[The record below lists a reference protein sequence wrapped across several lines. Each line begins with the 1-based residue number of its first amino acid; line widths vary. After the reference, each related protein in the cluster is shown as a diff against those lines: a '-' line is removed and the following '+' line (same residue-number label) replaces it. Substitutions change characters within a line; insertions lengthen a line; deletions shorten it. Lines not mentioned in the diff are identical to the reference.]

1 MPDRGIEAVTF
12 DFWNTLVWEAPGQL
26 VEGRLRAW
34 AGLLEEAGVPTEAGR
49 LAAAHEAA
57 FAEYQAAWKANRQYV
72 VADATAR
79 MLAVLELDADDALR
93 DALTRSFG
101 EAGAATD
108 LHLADGVGDCLRSLR
123 AQGTGLGIVC
133 DIGLTPSST
142 LLGLLDRWGLL
153 ELFDGWAFSDVVGV
167 YKPEPEIFLVA
178 LEQLGA
184 EPAQAAHVGD
194 RFRTDVAGARG
205 LGMVS
210 VRYAGVYDDPD
221 EGEEADVVV
230 RHLDELP
237 AALNGATRPRPGSRG

>member
-34 AGLLEEAGVPTEAGR
+34 AGLLEEAGIPTEAGR
-49 LAAAHEAA
+49 LATAHEAA
-57 FAEYQAAWKANRQYV
+57 FSEYQAAWKANRQYV

-79 MLAVLELDADDALR
+79 MLAVLELDVEDDLRAALV
-93 DALTRSFG
+93 RSFG

-108 LHLADGVGDCLRSLR
+108 LHLADGVGDCLRALR
-123 AQGTGLGIVC
+123 ADGVDLGIVC
-133 DIGLTPSST
+133 DIGLTPSPT
-142 LLGLLDRWGLL
+142 LLGLLDRRGLL
-153 ELFDGWAFSDVVGV
+153 ELFGGWAFSDEVGV

-184 EPAQAAHVGD
+184 GPEGAAHVGD
-194 RFRTDVAGARG
+194 RFRTDVAGARN

-210 VRYAGVYDDPD
+210 VRYTGVYDDPD
-221 EGEEADVVV
+221 RHLPEADIVVGQ
-230 RHLDELP
+230 LADLP
-237 AALNGATRPRPGSRG
+237 AALGRVSSPAP

>member
-34 AGLLEEAGVPTEAGR
+34 AGLLEEAGIPTEAGR
-49 LAAAHEAA
+49 LTTAHEAA

-79 MLAVLELDADDALR
+79 MLAVLELDVDDAMR

-108 LHLADGVGDCLRSLR
+108 LHLADGVGECLRTLSSEGL
-123 AQGTGLGIVC
+123 GLGIVC
-133 DIGLTPSST
+133 DIGLTPSPT

-153 ELFDGWAFSDVVGV
+153 ELFGGWAFSDVVGV

-178 LEQLGA
+178 LDQLGV
-184 EPAQAAHVGD
+184 EPERAAHVGD
-194 RFRTDVAGARG
+194 RFRTDVAGARE
-205 LGMVS
+205 LGMLS
-210 VRYAGVYDDPD
+210 VRYTGVYDDP
-221 EGEEADVVV
+221 EPGLEEADLLVA
-230 RHLDELP
+230 HLPELP
-237 AALNGATRPRPGSRG
+237 AALRRI

>member
-1 MPDRGIEAVTF
+1 MPNLEIEAITF
-12 DFWNTLVWEAPGQL
+12 DFWNTLVWEGPGQL

-34 AGLLEEAGVPTEAGR
+34 AGLLEEAGLPVESGR
-49 LAAAHEAA
+49 LAAAHDAA

-79 MLAVLELDADDALR
+79 MLAFLQLDAPENLR

-108 LHLADGVGDCLRSLR
+108 LHLADGVEACLRELR
-123 AQGTGLGIVC
+123 ADGLSLGIVC
-133 DIGLTPSST
+133 DIGLTPSPT

-153 ELFDGWAFSDVVGV
+153 EHFGAWAFSDEVGV

-178 LEQLGA
+178 LDGLRA
-184 EPAQAAHVGD
+184 PPARAAHVGD

-210 VRYAGVYDDPD
+210 VRYTGVYDDP
-221 EGEEADVVV
+221 EPGMEEADVVV
-230 RHLDELP
+230 VHLSELP
-237 AALNGATRPRPGSRG
+237 AVFRRTSSRNP

>member
-1 MPDRGIEAVTF
+1 MPDQGIEAVTF

-79 MLAVLELDADDALR
+79 MLAALELDVDEPVR
-93 DALTRSFG
+93 EALTRAFG
-101 EAGAATD
+101 EAGAATN
-108 LHLADGVGDCLRSLR
+108 LQLADGVGECLRSLR
-123 AQGTGLGIVC
+123 AQGLALGIVC
-133 DIGLTPSST
+133 DIGLTPSPT

-153 ELFDGWAFSDVVGV
+153 ELFDGWAFSDEVGI
-167 YKPEPEIFLVA
+167 YKPDPGIFLVA

-184 EPAQAAHVGD
+184 KPDQAAHVGD
-194 RFRTDVAGARG
+194 RFRTDVAGARD

-210 VRYAGVYDDPD
+210 VRYTGVYDDP
-221 EGEEADVVV
+221 ESGHAEADLVVA
-230 RHLDELP
+230 HLSELP
-237 AALNGATRPRPGSRG
+237 AALGVTVTSPP